1 MKGPIQTATLP
12 TRLGCCGATISSLF
26 LCSILFLLL
35 FPAPVSS
42 HAAETESAND
52 TSTATTFTADES
64 PAKDDHSPANGSS
77 ASWKGFIPSKDHFI
91 PPVDQYDWLQFTT
104 GEWLKGRLKVFYGQ
118 KIEFYSEELDML
130 EIDSDDVRLF
140 RSGEI
145 KSVRLSGPRTYNGM
159 VLLTKDKVILTQ
171 GETQRVFDRSELIS
185 ISSGVES
192 ELRKWT
198 IKINLGLNASSGN
211 TDQINYSAQA
221 DIRRRTAAN
230 RFVLNYLGQFSSS
243 QGEDTADNNRLSA
256 YYDIFKSRTIFLR
269 PVFGEYFRDPFQNIS
284 DQYTIGTGGG
294 YTFIDT
300 EKTEWNMPV
309 GLAYQQTQFVSV
321 QPGEDNPISTPALAI
336 GTTFAT
342 EITKKINF
350 DGLYNF
356 KLVNKASGSYTH
368 HAMATLEDELTSWL
382 NLDISVVWDRIEN
395 PTPNADGTIPKQND
409 YKLIFSLGV
418 EY

>member
-1 MKGPIQTATLP
+1 MTTEHAPILP
-12 TRLGCCGATISSLF
+12 HIRHRAGASMSLLF
-26 LCSILFLLL
+26 LCSALFLLL
-35 FPAPVSS
+35 FTFSVTS
-42 HAAETESAND
+42 HAAEAEPSNNADSVTTPTTEEPASRD
-52 TSTATTFTADES
+52 EHSTI
-64 PAKDDHSPANGSS
+64 NLSS
-77 ASWKGFIPSKDHFI
+77 DPWKGFIPPGDHFI
-91 PPVDQYDWLQFTT
+91 PPMDHYDWLQLTT
-104 GEWLKGRLKVFYGQ
+104 GEWLKGTLKVFYGQ
-118 KIEFYSEELDML
+118 KVEFYSEELDML

-145 KSVRLSGPRTYNGM
+145 KSVRLSGPRTFNGI
-159 VLLTKDKVILTQ
+159 VSLTKDKIIINQ

-185 ISSGVES
+185 ISSGAES

-198 IKINLGLNASSGN
+198 IKIDLGLNASSGN

-284 DQYTIGTGGG
+284 DQYTLGTGGG

-300 EKTEWNMPV
+300 EKTEWNLPV

-321 QPGEDNPISTPALAI
+321 QAGEDNPISTPALAI
-336 GTTFAT
+336 GTTYAT

-350 DGLYNF
+350 DGVYNF

-395 PTPNADGTIPKQND
+395 PTPNSDGTIPKQND